1 MSSRDRSPVKISSPR
16 QPSGKDH
23 WDQWSPYNLLCC
35 SWNKLLVCLA
45 RGPCF
50 FYVLFCF
57 CFSWRAFR
65 AAHSLMPL
73 YDPSWM
79 LEHYFDTA
87 LQMCG
92 SPFTVGVT
100 EDTFYKMAANSETVF
115 KMATSSK
122 TSQKIAAVPESRPIM
137 ASSTAYSQVIII
149 FHESSQGSTDL
160 PKSRHI
166 SSVHP
171 EPCHLLAVAP
181 RSARS
186 VL

>member
-23 WDQWSPYNLLCC
+23 WNQWSPYNLT
-35 SWNKLLVCLA
+35 LLQLEQTA
-45 RGPCF
+45 GLSGQRAMF
-50 FYVLFCF
+50 SDVLFCF

-65 AAHSLMPL
+65 AYHSLMPL
-73 YDPSWM
+73 YDPNWM
-79 LEHYFDTA
+79 LEHYFDIA
-87 LQMCG
+87 LQMCV

-100 EDTFYKMAANSETVF
+100 EYTFYKMAANTETVF

-122 TSQKIAAVPESRPIM
+122 TSQKIATVPESRPIM
-137 ASSTAYSQVIII
+137 VSSTAYGQVIII